1 MYLLLIIL
9 IVIAAILLCF
19 IVLIQNSKGGGLSS
33 GFSSSN
39 QIMGVRKTTDFLEKA
54 TWGLAAIIVVLSIIT
69 SYAVPKASVGEGS
82 AILEEAQKEEKTNPM
97 NTPAGFETP
106 KTETAP
112 AAAAPAGAGTPDA
125 TPAKAPA
132 ETPAKPAK

>member
-9 IVIAAILLCF
+9 IVIAAVLLSF

-54 TWGLAAIIVVLSIIT
+54 TWGLAAAIVVLSIIT
-69 SYAVPKASVGEGS
+69 SYTMPAHTAEGS
-82 AILEEAQKEEKTNPM
+82 AILEQAQKEEQTNPM

-112 AAAAPAGAGTPDA
+112 AAAPAGTPDA
-125 TPAKAPA
+125 APAKAAPA

>member
-54 TWGLAAIIVVLSIIT
+54 TWGLAAVIVVLSIVT
-69 SYAVPKASVGEGS
+69 SYAVPTATSAEGS
-82 AILEEAQKEEKTNPM
+82 AILEQAQKEEKTNPM

-106 KTETAP
+106 KTE
-112 AAAAPAGAGTPDA
+112 AAPTAAPAGTPDA
-125 TPAKAPA
+125 VPAKAPA